1 MQHTD
6 HFGRLDEKTRIFTSG
21 FEQMELRLLE
31 RYYTSVADFSRDF
44 SRVVAQVLSPRDNIE
59 SFSDA
64 DIEAIHSQLNQVA
77 PGSAAHMAL
86 TQEQK
91 DLKRV
96 AKRIVK
102 PVREMLEAATRKEA
116 ELRGRELEEEIRK
129 LDSMGIFASAGS
141 KALEVDGDEEGEATT
156 KRRSGSDASAVAGA
170 SHDALDTDMPDADE
184 QMDEAVLHLNGAGK
198 DDTIS
203 LSNNKH
209 TPASKAA
216 SYTSS
221 VPDHSM
227 KTRSDKPAE
236 PLSPPISRSSSA
248 PNGKAGSTSGDSTNA
263 SADHDVFTHGGVP
276 WYLEPFDP
284 MGTTIHDE
292 RYTGRAVLRDMS
304 EELSDMDE
312 DTLTELAVNGVE
324 STPNGKTTAGTSND
338 DTPSSAPA
346 KKAAAKKKRGRRQ
359 HWSR

>member
-1 MQHTD
+1 MA
-6 HFGRLDEKTRIFTSG
+6 
-21 FEQMELRLLE
+21 LRLSE

-44 SRVVAQVLSPRDNIE
+44 SRVVAQALAPRDNIE

-64 DIEAIHSQLNQVA
+64 DIEAIHAQLNQVA
-77 PGSAAHMAL
+77 PGTAEHLAL

-91 DLKRV
+91 ELKRL

-102 PVREMLEAATRKEA
+102 AVREMLEAATRKEA

-129 LDSMGIFASAGS
+129 LDSMGIFASTATKS
-141 KALEVDGDEEGEATT
+141 VEVEGEEEAEAAI

-170 SHDALDTDMPDADE
+170 SNDAPDTEMADADDHTE
-184 QMDEAVLHLNGAGK
+184 DAGLEGK
-198 DDTIS
+198 GDTH
-203 LSNNKH
+203 NNKH

-216 SYTSS
+216 SYASS
-221 VPDHSM
+221 IPDHSM
-227 KTRSDKPAE
+227 RTRSDRHAE

-248 PNGKAGSTSGDSTNA
+248 PNGKAGSTSGDSATNA
-263 SADHDVFTHGGVP
+263 STEHDVFAHGGVP

-284 MGTTIHDE
+284 VGTTIQEE

-312 DTLTELAVNGVE
+312 DTLTELAVNGAE
-324 STPNGKTTAGTSND
+324 ATPNGKSVAGSLNGD
-338 DTPSSAPA
+338 APSSAPA
-346 KKAAAKKKRGRRQ
+346 SSKKAAAKKKRGRRQ
-359 HWSR
+359 HWSRPR

>member
-1 MQHTD
+1 
-6 HFGRLDEKTRIFTSG
+6 
-21 FEQMELRLLE
+21 MELRLSE

-44 SRVVAQVLSPRDNIE
+44 SRVVAQVLAPRDNIE
-59 SFSDA
+59 TFSDA

-77 PGSAAHMAL
+77 PGSAEHLAL

-116 ELRGRELEEEIRK
+116 ELRGRQLEEEIRK
-129 LDSMGIFASAGS
+129 LDSMGIFASSVS
-141 KALEVDGDEEGEATT
+141 KSLEMDGDEDVEATIQ
-156 KRRSGSDASAVAGA
+156 RRPGSDASAVAGA
-170 SHDALDTDMPDADE
+170 SHDVPDTEMPDAD
-184 QMDEAVLHLNGAGK
+184 DHTGEAVLHLNVAGK
-198 DDTIS
+198 DDTIP
-203 LSNNKH
+203 LPNNKR

-216 SYTSS
+216 SYASS
-221 VPDHSM
+221 IPDHSM
-227 KTRSDKPAE
+227 RTRSDRPAA

-248 PNGKAGSTSGDSTNA
+248 PNGKASSTSGDSTNT
-263 SADHDVFTHGGVP
+263 STDHDVFAHGGVP

-284 MGTTIHDE
+284 MGTTIHEE

-324 STPNGKTTAGTSND
+324 ATPNGKTTAGASNGD
-338 DTPSSAPA
+338 SSSSAPA
-346 KKAAAKKKRGRRQ
+346 KKAASKKKRGRRQ